1 MLKCYL
7 DLYKTLLFQ
16 LQEELDQGIS
26 LSHGGVTLRR
36 LVVWT
41 FDPLIRLKTLA
52 ALVDVCKGTI
62 SKNTWPRSAV
72 GNVSDYR
79 CASDCR
85 SRGYVIDPGPVP
97 YFRGD

>member
-1 MLKCYL
+1 M
-7 DLYKTLLFQ
+7 YKTLLFQ

-62 SKNTWPRSAV
+62 SLLIIQTLII
-72 GNVSDYR
+72 YR
-79 CASDCR
+79 YTSYKCQAQLLS
-85 SRGYVIDPGPVP
+85 
-97 YFRGD
+97 